1 MTERPLL
8 IYDGDCGFCTRS
20 VRAATRLPVR
30 MRVLPWQEADLAEL
44 GTNEERARAEV
55 LWVATSGRISGGA
68 AAVADL
74 LKACRVPWPLL
85 GRLMS
90 APLVRGLADR
100 AYRWVAD
107 NRYRLPGATPA
118 CQLPPE
124 QRPRTD
130 RGGRS
135 R

>member
-20 VRAATRLPVR
+20 VRVATRLPVR
-30 MRVLPWQEADLAEL
+30 MRVRPWQEVDLAAL
-44 GTNEERARAEV
+44 GISAERARREV
-55 LWVATSGRISGGA
+55 LWVAAHGQVSGGA

-74 LKACRVPWPLL
+74 LRSCRAPWPLL
-85 GRLMS
+85 GRLLS
-90 APLVRGLADR
+90 APLVRGLAER

-124 QRPRTD
+124 ERPRAE
-130 RGGRS
+130 
-135 R
+135 